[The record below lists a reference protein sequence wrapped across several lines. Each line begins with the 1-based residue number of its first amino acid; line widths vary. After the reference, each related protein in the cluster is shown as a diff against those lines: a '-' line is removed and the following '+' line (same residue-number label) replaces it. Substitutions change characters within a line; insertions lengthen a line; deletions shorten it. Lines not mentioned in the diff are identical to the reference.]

1 MIIKGY
7 ILTYLYLGLLLFI
20 TYILNKYFKVNE
32 IITRKLVHINV
43 SFCYVIFYHYLGN
56 SYHIIIPPLTFILL
70 NYLSYK
76 KNIFKGME
84 NNKET
89 LGTVFYPISVLIM
102 AIISYV
108 VPEFYPYFGIGLF
121 CMAFGDGL
129 APLIAGYLKSMKIY
143 NNKTL
148 VGTLTVFIISIV
160 VVILFNQI
168 FTLNMDLFS
177 IILIGVVSSLL
188 ELIGINGYDN
198 LYLPLGVSLFSFILG
213 VI

>member
-32 IITRKLVHINV
+32 VVTRKLVHINV
-43 SFCYVIFYHYLGN
+43 SFCYVIFYNYLGT
-56 SYHIIIPPLTFILL
+56 SYHIMIPPLTFILL

-76 KNIFKGME
+76 KNIFRGME

-102 AIISYV
+102 AIITYV

-148 VGTLTVFIISIV
+148 VGSLTVFIISIM
-160 VVILFNQI
+160 VVIIFNHV
-168 FTLNMDLFS
+168 FTLGLDGFS
-177 IILIGVVSSLL
+177 VIFIGIVSSLL

>member
-43 SFCYVIFYHYLGN
+43 SFCYVIFYYFFGN
-56 SYHIIIPPLTFILL
+56 SFHIIIPPLTFILL
-70 NYLSYK
+70 NYISYK

-102 AIISYV
+102 AIITYA
-108 VPEFYPYFGIGLF
+108 VPQFYPYFGIGLF

-148 VGTLTVFIISIV
+148 VGTLTVFIISII

-168 FTLNMDLFS
+168 FSLGVEAFS